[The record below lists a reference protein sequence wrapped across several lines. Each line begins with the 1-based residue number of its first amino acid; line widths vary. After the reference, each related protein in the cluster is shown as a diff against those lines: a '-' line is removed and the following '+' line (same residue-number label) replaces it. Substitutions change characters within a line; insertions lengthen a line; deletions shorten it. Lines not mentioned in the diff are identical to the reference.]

1 MVTVSVNSEMIHHC
15 RSRLCFYD
23 DCVIPQYWFR
33 RQLEGELGNVSES
46 GHIDPLKNHIALG
59 ILETVNEEGQSE
71 VVGENVP
78 FLFILGALHS
88 YWK

>member
-1 MVTVSVNSEMIHHC
+1 
-15 RSRLCFYD
+15 
-23 DCVIPQYWFR
+23 
-33 RQLEGELGNVSES
+33 LEGELGNVSES